1 MKKNN
6 KGFTL
11 MELLA
16 VIVILAI
23 LVAVAIP
30 SVTKYLNDARKGS
43 IENEAAELVT
53 AARTYIVANNITKPG
68 NFVFNIRPN
77 GVSAGDKDGVL
88 KSATWYPATGTP
100 IPIENVVQKNLVNS
114 PYGNKYI
121 QAYVRVESTPVKDKD
136 NALTGEVTTTFT
148 LYLDD
153 GVYCFKGVEESKLTE
168 KGSLENTCGTEPG
181 KDKVNNN
188 PTSGAAPTGNQ

>member
-11 MELLA
+11 IELLA

-43 IENEAAELVT
+43 MQNEAAELVT
-53 AARTYIVANNITKPG
+53 AARTYIVANNITKSG
-68 NFVFNIRPN
+68 NFVFNI
-77 GVSAGDKDGVL
+77 GTGKDN
-88 KSATWYPATGTP
+88 KSATWYGAGDKTNPT
-100 IPIENVVQKNLVNS
+100 ISNVVQKNLVKS
-114 PYGNKYI
+114 PYGNDYKV
-121 QAYVRVESTPVKDKD
+121 AFVYVETKPIASKP
-136 NALTGEVTTTFT
+136 GEFDTEFT

-153 GVYCFKGVEESKLTE
+153 TVYCFNGVEESKLSDE
-168 KGSLENTCGTEPG
+168 KSLSTSTDCGKLAANPTTSAKPTIATS
-181 KDKVNNN
+181 N
-188 PTSGAAPTGNQ
+188 PTS